1 MFQNWEIITRLALQN
16 VWGKF
21 LNFIPALFIAIIVF
35 IVGWFIAIAVGR
47 LVAEILKGVKFNR
60 IFEKGAWKEALEKAE
75 LKIEASEF
83 IGAIFKW
90 TIVIVF
96 LQIAVGILG
105 WTQFTDILEAI
116 IGYLPNVIVAAL
128 IFVVAIIVA
137 DIIEKLVVV
146 TAEGT
151 KFVSTRIA
159 GRIAKWAI
167 WIFAILAI
175 LQQLEFA
182 AADWVFSLIKIAF
195 IGIVAMAAIA
205 FGLGGKD
212 VAAELLQNFKNKL
225 KG

>member
-1 MFQNWEIITRLALQN
+1 MFQNWEMITTLVLQDI
-16 VWGKF
+16 WEKF
-21 LNFIPALFIAIIVF
+21 LNFIPASIIAIIIF
-35 IVGWFIAIAVGR
+35 IVGWFIAIFLGR
-47 LVAEILKGVKFNR
+47 LVAELLKRLKFNR
-60 IFEKGAWKEALEKAE
+60 LFEKGAWKEALEKAE

-90 TIVIVF
+90 AVVIVF
-96 LQIAVGILG
+96 LQIAVGFLN
-105 WTQFTDILEAI
+105 WEPLADLLTKL

-128 IFVVAIIVA
+128 IFVVAVIVA
-137 DIIEKLVVV
+137 DIVEKLVVV
-146 TAEGT
+146 TTEGA
-151 KFVSTRIA
+151 KFTSTRVA

-182 AADWVFSLIKIAF
+182 AADDILDLIKIAF
-195 IGIVAMAAIA
+195 TGIVAMAAIA

-212 VAAELLQNFKNKL
+212 IAAELLQNFKNKL